1 MAKTPEDQKR
11 DEILKRMLS
20 TPHKP
25 HETKAKPQA
34 KSKTKKAIKPTETD
48 K

>member
-1 MAKTPEDQKR
+1 MSKAPEDQKR

-20 TPHKP
+20 TPPKP
-25 HETKAKPQA
+25 HVTKSKPKAK
-34 KSKTKKAIKPTETD
+34 KPP